1 MSSTTNTLL
10 NTFTKCFLTL
20 QVRVELSAC
29 RVCRDQMDRL
39 ENVVSEDLRDF
50 QDHLEL
56 SEDPVPPVLVD
67 QLENPDNLEIVVNN

>member
-1 MSSTTNTLL
+1 M
-10 NTFTKCFLTL
+10 
-20 QVRVELSAC
+20 ELSAC

-56 SEDPVPPVLVD
+56 SEDPVPLVLVD
-67 QLENPDNLEIVVNN
+67 QLENPDNLEIAVNN